1 MGITLNPYLNFRG
14 NAREAMEFYEGVF
27 GGKLNVSTF
36 ADFHAATDP
45 SENDL
50 VMHADL
56 EGPEGIRFMAADTPI
71 KMEYRPGTNFSMS
84 LSGDDEAQLRGYFE
98 KLAEGGSVTMPLEKA
113 PWGDIFGMCTDRF
126 GHQLVG
132 QRRGD
137 RGLTARVTTSQ
148 RRTPLVPPT

>member
-1 MGITLNPYLNFRG
+1 MGITLNPYLNLRG
-14 NAREAMEFYEGVF
+14 NAREAMGFYEGVF

-36 ADFHAATDP
+36 ADYHAASDP

-84 LSGDDEAQLRGYFE
+84 LSGDEEAELRGYFE

-126 GHQLVG
+126 GISWLVNVAA
-132 QRRGD
+132 
-137 RGLTARVTTSQ
+137 TAD
-148 RRTPLVPPT
+148 

>member
-36 ADFHAATDP
+36 ADYHAASDP

-56 EGPEGIRFMAADTPI
+56 EGSEGIRFMAADTPI
-71 KMEYRPGTNFSMS
+71 KMEYQPGTNFSMS

-98 KLAEGGSVTMPLEKA
+98 QLAEGGSVTMPLEKA

-126 GHQLVG
+126 GISWLVNVAA
-132 QRRGD
+132 
-137 RGLTARVTTSQ
+137 TAN
-148 RRTPLVPPT
+148 

>member
-36 ADFHAATDP
+36 ADYHAASDP

-84 LSGDDEAQLRGYFE
+84 LSGDDEAELRGYSE
-98 KLAEGGSVTMPLEKA
+98 KLAERGSVTMPLEKA
-113 PWGDIFGMCTDRF
+113 PWGDIFGMYTDRF
-126 GHQLVG
+126 GISWLVN
-132 QRRGD
+132 D
-137 RGLTARVTTSQ
+137 AATAN
-148 RRTPLVPPT
+148 